1 MEQGF
6 PLSFF
11 AQPWSWDRRNEM
23 WILSC
28 SNVSLVSQVP
38 AKDKYKNIKSFSN
51 LSLKKAQ
58 MKGLIKASETTKAVC
73 QQRDKSGRFEIWFE
87 FNNYKWIIRGHS
99 LSSRELYSFHQCIS
113 ATLVT
118 WLLNRKALWLN
129 HRAVPTLI
137 NSISVVWN

>member
-1 MEQGF
+1 
-6 PLSFF
+6 
-11 AQPWSWDRRNEM
+11 M

-38 AKDKYKNIKSFSN
+38 AKDKYKNIKSVSN

-87 FNNYKWIIRGHS
+87 FNNYK
-99 LSSRELYSFHQCIS
+99 
-113 ATLVT
+113 
-118 WLLNRKALWLN
+118 
-129 HRAVPTLI
+129 
-137 NSISVVWN
+137 